1 MKATAKLIAMLLFVL
16 TLGNQAFAQDSYIVT
31 RINGKVTNF
40 KTGTQ
45 LKAGDVLQPSDRVTF
60 DTFDSYIISISQT
73 MGRFMMKMHEPPSP
87 EVMQQLTVTVKDV
100 AVPTKRRS
108 LMAERYKPEQ
118 SEIGDL
124 KGYFGSDKFSVIG
137 NKVTIPINVSNY
149 PIDEN
154 KFIVFYYRVNN
165 NPVSKKIGYENNSL
179 LVEKDKLLST
189 NSGDISSNEIPSVAV
204 YLYEKNTRSS
214 EEITKFDLVF
224 VDQEA
229 LTNEFY
235 TILPILRR
243 QNMGKEDVKKYLIEY
258 YFDFYGATDSKTIK
272 LFVDNLVD
280 NAKI

>member
-1 MKATAKLIAMLLFVL
+1 MKATVNFIVIILLTVG
-16 TLGNQAFAQDSYIVT
+16 TRAFAQDNYIVT
-31 RINGKVTNF
+31 RISGKVTNY

-60 DTFDSYIISISQT
+60 DAFDSYVISISEN
-73 MGRFMMKMHEPPSP
+73 MGRFMIKMHEPPSP
-87 EVMQQLTVTVKDV
+87 DALQQLTATVKDI
-100 AVPTKRRS
+100 AIPTKRRS
-108 LMAERYKPEQ
+108 LMAERYKPDETQ
-118 SEIGDL
+118 ISDL
-124 KGYFGSDKFSVIG
+124 RSYFGSDKFSVIG
-137 NKVTIPINVSNY
+137 NKVSIPVNATTY

-165 NPVSKKIGYENNSL
+165 NPVSKKIGYEQNAL
-179 LVEKDKLLST
+179 MVEKDKLLAT
-189 NSGDISSNEIPSVAV
+189 NAGDITSNEIPSVSV

-214 EEITKFDLVF
+214 EEITKFDLLF

-243 QNMGKEDVKKYLIEY
+243 QNMGKEDIKKYLIEY

-272 LFVDNLVD
+272 QFVDQLVD

>member
-137 NKVTIPINVSNY
+137 NKVTIPSM
-149 PIDEN
+149 
-154 KFIVFYYRVNN
+154 YRITQLTKISLLFSTTGLITI
-165 NPVSKKIGYENNSL
+165 PFQRKLGTKIILYWSKKIN
-179 LVEKDKLLST
+179 
-189 NSGDISSNEIPSVAV
+189 
-204 YLYEKNTRSS
+204 
-214 EEITKFDLVF
+214 F
-224 VDQEA
+224 
-229 LTNEFY
+229 
-235 TILPILRR
+235 
-243 QNMGKEDVKKYLIEY
+243 
-258 YFDFYGATDSKTIK
+258 
-272 LFVDNLVD
+272 
-280 NAKI
+280 

>member
-1 MKATAKLIAMLLFVL
+1 MKTKLNLIVAFLLMLGSTVL
-16 TLGNQAFAQDSYIVT
+16 AQESYIVT
-31 RINGKVTNF
+31 RINGKVMNY

-45 LKAGDVLQPSDRVTF
+45 LKAGDVLQPADRVTF
-60 DTFDSYIISISQT
+60 DTFDSYIISISQN
-73 MGRFMMKMHEPPSP
+73 MGRFMMKMHEPTIPDAL
-87 EVMQQLTVTVKDV
+87 QQLTVTVKDI

-108 LMAERYKPEQ
+108 LMAERYKPEEP
-118 SEIGDL
+118 EITDL

-137 NKVTIPINVSNY
+137 NKVIIPVNSGSY

-165 NPVSKKIGYENNSL
+165 NPVSKKIGYEQNAL
-179 LVEKDKLLST
+179 MVEKDKLLST
-189 NSGDISSNEIPSVAV
+189 NSGEIASNEIPSVAV

-229 LTNEFY
+229 LTNEFF

-243 QNMGKEDVKKYLIEY
+243 QNMSNADIKKYLIEY
-258 YFDFYGATDSKTIK
+258 YFDFYGATDSKSIK
-272 LFVDNLVD
+272 QFVDQLVD

>member
-1 MKATAKLIAMLLFVL
+1 MKTIVNLAAIILLMIG
-16 TLGNQAFAQDSYIVT
+16 TSAFAQDNYIVT

-45 LKAGDVLQPSDRVTF
+45 LKAGDVLEPSDRVTF
-60 DTFDSYIISISQT
+60 DTFDSYIISISQN
-73 MGRFMMKMHEPPSP
+73 MGRFMMKMHEPPTP
-87 EVMQQLTVTVKDV
+87 DVIQQLTVTVKDV

-108 LMAERYKPEQ
+108 LMAERYKPDE
-118 SEIGDL
+118 SEVSDL
-124 KGYFGSDKFSVIG
+124 RGYFGNDKFSVIG
-137 NKVTIPINVSNY
+137 DKVNISVSSVSY

-165 NPVSKKIGYENNSL
+165 NPVSKKIGYEQNAL

-189 NSGDISSNEIPSVAV
+189 SSGDITSNEIPSVSV

-214 EEITKFDLVF
+214 EEITKFDLLF
-224 VDQEA
+224 VDKEA

-243 QNMGKEDVKKYLIEY
+243 QNMGNDEIKKYLIEY
-258 YFDFYGATDSKTIK
+258 YFDFYGATDSKAIK
-272 LFVDNLVD
+272 QFVDNLVD
-280 NAKI
+280 NAKA